1 MFFVILSFVII
12 AAMRLIQNL
21 CGKTASRQVTPGIS
35 FFRYGAYYNLAAA
48 LFALITL
55 AITGFTGFNLPTLLC
70 SLVSAIL
77 FSIDLFTSL
86 QTMKGAPLTVC
97 SIFGLGGLIV
107 SCIGGIFLF
116 NEPVSWLQ
124 GVGLAIFL
132 IGAYVHTQKGKKET
146 KKISFYT
153 YVLLFLRLFIN
164 GLVMIV
170 QKYFSLNVVGGN
182 VSTFSFLTFLLNFLI
197 MLVCAIVLYL
207 KSKNRPTIQTEPA
220 VPDQIVTEEENPKPQ
235 KTILGLSKILLVCG
249 GLLAF
254 ALFVINF
261 LVTELGKTVD
271 SVILFPVSSAIS
283 IVMTAFIGWVV
294 FKEKLNLKSI
304 IGLIVALA
312 GIIIIGL

>member
-1 MFFVILSFVII
+1 MFFVVVSFVVI

-21 CGKTASRQVTPGIS
+21 CGKTASRQVVAGIS

-77 FSIDLFTSL
+77 FSIDLFTSI

-124 GVGLAIFL
+124 GVGLATFL

-207 KSKNRPTIQTEPA
+207 KGKTKPTVQTEIA
-220 VPDQIVTEEENPKPQ
+220 VTEQTVTEEENPRPQ
-235 KTILGLSKILLVCG
+235 KTILGLSKTLLVCG

-283 IVMTAFIGWVV
+283 IVMTAVIGWVV

-304 IGLIVALA
+304 IGLIVALL